1 MDHVFTVFGQVYVY
15 AIIWLALSVI
25 IVGAVLTSSK
35 ALVRSQRR
43 YVSRY
48 ESPVLGGL
56 ISGPI
61 FGAALI
67 ALAPSYRLLG
77 VGADGEAVPTPAQV
91 VANSVT
97 VQAGIIVA
105 ALVWLA
111 ALAITITSMRKRRTD
126 TDTDLPGIA

>member
-15 AIIWLALSVI
+15 AIIWLALGVI

-35 ALVRSQRR
+35 ALVRSRR
-43 YVSRY
+43 QYVSRY

-61 FGAALI
+61 FGAVLV
-67 ALAPSYRLLG
+67 ALALSYRLLG
-77 VGADGEAVPTPAQV
+77 VGADGEVVPTPAQV

-97 VQAGIIVA
+97 VQVGITVT

-111 ALAITITSMRKRRTD
+111 AASIAITSMRKRRND
-126 TDTDLPGIA
+126 ADLDLPGIA

>member
-1 MDHVFTVFGQVYVY
+1 MDHVFAVFGQVYVY
-15 AIIWLALSVI
+15 AIIWLALGVI

-35 ALVRSQRR
+35 ALVRSRRR

-67 ALAPSYRLLG
+67 ALALSYRLLG
-77 VGADGEAVPTPAQV
+77 VGADGSVVPTPAQV

-97 VQAGIIVA
+97 VQAGITVT

-111 ALAITITSMRKRRTD
+111 ALAITITAMHKRRND